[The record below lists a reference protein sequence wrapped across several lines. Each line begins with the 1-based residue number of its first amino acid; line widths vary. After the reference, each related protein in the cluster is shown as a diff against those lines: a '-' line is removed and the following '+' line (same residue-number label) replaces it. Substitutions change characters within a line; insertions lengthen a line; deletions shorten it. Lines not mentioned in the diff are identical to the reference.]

1 MRIITLSEPDCG
13 GKPTGY
19 CAVAESEGNIE
30 LAAHIKSA
38 LMDVWH
44 YGKGMADNAVSGYV
58 MRGLKE
64 RGFAWIDERILV
76 ELNHVDKFDDENGKK
91 INAEMFVIG
100 LNNGTIKI
108 DVERAPVG
116 VDRKWAED
124 VVRDALKFYMM

>member
-1 MRIITLSEPDCG
+1 MKIITLSEPDCG

-38 LMDVWH
+38 LVDVWH
-44 YGKGMADNAVSGYV
+44 YGEGMADNAVSGYV
-58 MRGLKE
+58 MR
-64 RGFAWIDERILV
+64 

-100 LNNGTIKI
+100 LKNGTIKI
-108 DVERAPVG
+108 DVGRAPVG
-116 VDRKWAED
+116 MDRKWAEA
-124 VVRDALKFYMM
+124 VIRDALKFYMM

>member
-1 MRIITLSEPDCG
+1 MKVITLSEPDCG

-30 LAAHIKSA
+30 LAAHIKRA
-38 LMDVWH
+38 LVDVWH
-44 YGKGMADNAVSGYV
+44 YGEGMADNAVSGYV

-76 ELNHVDKFDDENGKK
+76 ELNQVDKFDDENGK
-91 INAEMFVIG
+91 NTYAEMLVIG

-108 DVERAPVG
+108 EVERAPVG
-116 VDRKWAED
+116 VDMKWAEG

>member
-1 MRIITLSEPDCG
+1 MKVITLSEPDCG

-19 CAVAESEGNIE
+19 CAVAESEGNIA

-38 LMDVWH
+38 LVDVWH
-44 YGKGMADNAVSGYV
+44 YGEVMANRAVSGYV

-76 ELNHVDKFDDENGKK
+76 ELNQVDKFDDENGKK
-91 INAEMFVIG
+91 TYAEMLVIG

-116 VDRKWAED
+116 VDRKWAEG

>member
-1 MRIITLSEPDCG
+1 MKIITLSEPDCG

-38 LMDVWH
+38 LVDVWH
-44 YGKGMADNAVSGYV
+44 YGEGMADNAVSGYV
-58 MRGLKE
+58 MQVLKE

-76 ELNHVDKFDDENGKK
+76 ELNQVDKFDDENGKK
-91 INAEMFVIG
+91 TYAEMLVIG

-108 DVERAPVG
+108 EVERAPVG
-116 VDRKWAED
+116 VDRKWAEG

>member
-1 MRIITLSEPDCG
+1 MKIITLSEPDCG

-38 LMDVWH
+38 LVDVWH

-64 RGFAWIDERILV
+64 RGFAWIDERIIV
-76 ELNHVDKFDDENGKK
+76 ELSKVDKFDDENGKK
-91 INAEMFVIG
+91 TYAEMFVIG

-108 DVERAPVG
+108 DVGRSPV
-116 VDRKWAED
+116 VVNKKWAEG

>member
-1 MRIITLSEPDCG
+1 MKVITLSEPACG

-19 CAVAESEGNIE
+19 CAVAETEGNIA

-38 LMDVWH
+38 LVDVWH
-44 YGKGMADNAVSGYV
+44 YGEVMANRAVSGYV

-108 DVERAPVG
+108 DVGRGPVG
-116 VDRKWAED
+116 MYRKWAEC